1 MKERSGRSKPA
12 AKPPLGAPAVEQPS
26 AASPR
31 RDAAKERGAD
41 AEGPAASKQTKAN
54 RRYASSTDVAR
65 LAGVSQSAVSRA
77 FSEGK
82 SISPETSRKVFEAA
96 KKLGYSPNFLP
107 RILFDHRSRLV
118 AIAISGATNPFYAL
132 ALQELTAALQ
142 QTDHQVLLVYVEG
155 DHALDGA
162 IPNIARYRVDAIV
175 SALPVLSKQAARALA
190 DIRVPTIAF
199 NTPVSNRWVSAVC
212 VDSIGGAAAV
222 ADLFVARGARSF
234 AFIGGSE
241 GSHASFERRRGYED
255 RLETLGFVASSIGM
269 GGYSYEGGYAAAVD
283 IFRSST
289 PDAVFCANDLM
300 AIGAVDALRTDL
312 KLRVPED
319 VLVAGFDDIPQAS
332 WSAYNL
338 TTVVQDHRAMVAE
351 AVSMLQTMISA
362 DEPKRRVIRTVPGK
376 LIERRTTFAAIEDRR

>member
-1 MKERSGRSKPA
+1 MKERSVGSSLTAKRSIQVAAPQGSAAALPERPA
-12 AKPPLGAPAVEQPS
+12 AVEGTEVEGS
-26 AASPR
+26 AA
-31 RDAAKERGAD
+31 AKR
-41 AEGPAASKQTKAN
+41 TKAN

-82 SISPETSRKVFEAA
+82 SISEETSRKVFEAA

-118 AIAISGATNPFYAL
+118 AIAISGAANPFYAL

-142 QTDHQVLLVYVEG
+142 ETGHQVLLVYVEG

-162 IPNIARYRVDAIV
+162 IPKIARYRVDAIV
-175 SALPVLSKQAARALA
+175 SALPVLSKEAARALA

-241 GSHASFERRRGYED
+241 GSHASLERRRGYEE
-255 RLETLGFVASSIGM
+255 RLRALGASEVRFAT
-269 GGYSYEGGYAAAVD
+269 GGYSYEGGFEAAGALCAVGK
-283 IFRSST
+283 
-289 PDAVFCANDLM
+289 PDAIFCANDLM
-300 AIGAVDALRTDL
+300 AIGAIDALRDRL
-312 KLRVPED
+312 KIRVPEE

-332 WSAYNL
+332 WGAYNL
-338 TTVVQDHRAMVAE
+338 TTVVQDYHAMVAE
-351 AVSMLQTMISA
+351 AVSMLQKMISA
-362 DEPKRRVIRTVPGK
+362 DRPRGRVVRTVASK
-376 LIERRTTFAAIEDRR
+376 LVERQTTAAQLRFYDG

>member
-1 MKERSGRSKPA
+1 MKERSGRSSQTAKRPIRA
-12 AKPPLGAPAVEQPS
+12 APPQGSAAALSERAAAVEGTEVEDS
-26 AASPR
+26 AV
-31 RDAAKERGAD
+31 AKR
-41 AEGPAASKQTKAN
+41 TKAN

-82 SISPETSRKVFEAA
+82 SISEETSRKVFEAA

-118 AIAISGATNPFYAL
+118 AIAISGAANPFYAL

-142 QTDHQVLLVYVEG
+142 ETGHQVLLVYVEG

-162 IPNIARYRVDAIV
+162 IPKIARYRVDAIV
-175 SALPVLSKQAARALA
+175 SALPVLSNEAARALA

-212 VDSIGGAAAV
+212 VDSVGGAAAV

-241 GSHASFERRRGYED
+241 GSHASLERRRGYEE
-255 RLETLGFVASSIGM
+255 RLRALGASEVRFAT
-269 GGYSYEGGYAAAVD
+269 GGYSYEGGFEATGALCAVEK
-283 IFRSST
+283 
-289 PDAVFCANDLM
+289 PDAIFCANDLM
-300 AIGAVDALRTDL
+300 AIGAIDALRDRL
-312 KLRVPED
+312 KIRVPEE

-332 WSAYNL
+332 WRAYNL
-338 TTVVQDHRAMVAE
+338 TTIVQDYHGMVVE
-351 AVSMLQTMISA
+351 AVSMLQKMIFA
-362 DEPKRRVIRTVPGK
+362 DQPRGRVVRTVASK
-376 LIERRTTFAAIEDRR
+376 LVERQSTAAQLRIDDD